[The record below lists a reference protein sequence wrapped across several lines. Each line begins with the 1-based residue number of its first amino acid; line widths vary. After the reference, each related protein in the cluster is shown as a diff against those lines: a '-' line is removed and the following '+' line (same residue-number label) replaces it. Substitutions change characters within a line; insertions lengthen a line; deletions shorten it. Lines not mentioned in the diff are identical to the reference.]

1 MIDEI
6 LASFDGAFAEN
17 TLRAYRSDF
26 IHYEKWCASHG
37 WQPIPATADRLALYI
52 EEMSTKYKS
61 ATIRRRFSSL
71 SSLFYL
77 TKNPNPVNEPE
88 VTLAM
93 KRMHRQIGRAQKQA
107 SPLIM
112 KYLEQMKRKCDNSNR
127 GLRDKVLL
135 QLGYETMRRRSEL
148 CAFKFEDLE
157 LMPNGKYSI
166 NLRQSKTDQF
176 AQGRLIPISDTLAKL
191 IIKWQKRIGT
201 TEGYILRNIR
211 KDDSIGY
218 QLSSSS
224 LCNILVDLQYR
235 SRLRHL
241 PNFSGHSFRVGAA
254 LDLLE
259 RGVPLEK
266 IMLRGGWGA
275 KSTALKYLASWV
287 GSDLNVFEEF
297 SNSCNSSLI
306 CS

>member
-26 IHYEKWCASHG
+26 THYEKWCAAHG
-37 WQPIPATADRLALYI
+37 WPQIPATAERLALYI

-61 ATIRRRFSSL
+61 ATIRRRLNSL

-77 TKNPNPVNEPE
+77 TRNPNPVRDPE

-107 SPLIM
+107 SPLTL

-127 GLRDKVLL
+127 GMRDKVLL
-135 QLGYETMRRRSEL
+135 QLGYETMRRRSEI

-157 LMPNGKYSI
+157 QMPNGKYSLF
-166 NLRQSKTDQF
+166 LRQSKTDQY
-176 AQGRLIPISDTLAKL
+176 AQGKLIPISDTLSKL
-191 IIKWQKRIGT
+191 VLKWQKRVGADQ
-201 TEGYILRNIR
+201 GPILRRIR
-211 KDDSIGY
+211 KDDAIGE
-218 QLSSSS
+218 QLSSASV
-224 LCNILVDLQYR
+224 CNILVDLQYR

-266 IMLRGGWGA
+266 IMLKGGWGA

-287 GSDLNVFEEF
+287 GADLGVYSDESMDL
-297 SNSCNSSLI
+297 
-306 CS
+306 

>member
-26 IHYEKWCASHG
+26 THYEKWCASHG
-37 WQPIPATADRLALYI
+37 WPPIPATAKRLALYV
-52 EEMSTKYKS
+52 EEMSAKYKS
-61 ATIRRRFSSL
+61 ATIRRRFNSL

-77 TKNPNPVNEPE
+77 TRNPNPVRDPE

-107 SPLIM
+107 SPLTM

-135 QLGYETMRRRSEL
+135 QLGYETMRRRSEI
-148 CAFKFEDLE
+148 CAFKFEDLQQ
-157 LMPNGKYSI
+157 MPNGKYSLL
-166 NLRQSKTDQF
+166 LRQSKTDQY
-176 AQGRLIPISDTLAKL
+176 AQGRLIPVSESLAKI
-191 IIKWQKRIGT
+191 IIKWQTRVGT
-201 TEGYILRNIR
+201 KQGYILRSIR
-211 KDDSIGY
+211 KDGTLGD
-218 QLSSSS
+218 QLSSAS

-275 KSTALKYLASWV
+275 KSTALKYLASWI
-287 GSDLNVFEEF
+287 GSEINV
-297 SNSCNSSLI
+297 I
-306 CS
+306 

>member
-26 IHYEKWCASHG
+26 THYEKWCASHD
-37 WQPIPATADRLALYI
+37 WPPIPATADRLALYI
-52 EEMSTKYKS
+52 EEMSNKYKS

-77 TKNPNPVNEPE
+77 TKSPNPVNEPE

-107 SPLIM
+107 SPLTL

-127 GLRDKVLL
+127 GMRDKVLL
-135 QLGYETMRRRSEL
+135 QLGYETMRRRSEI

-157 LMPNGKYSI
+157 QMPNGKYSI
-166 NLRQSKTDQF
+166 LLRQSKTDQF

-191 IIKWQKRIGT
+191 IIKWQSRVGVNR
-201 TEGYILRNIR
+201 GRILRSIR
-211 KDDSIGY
+211 KDDAIGD
-218 QLSSSS
+218 QLSSASM
-224 LCNILVDLQYR
+224 CNILVDLQYR

-275 KSTALKYLASWV
+275 KSTALKYLASWI
-287 GSDLNVFEEF
+287 GSDMDVYSDDIAYE
-297 SNSCNSSLI
+297 
-306 CS
+306 

>member
-1 MIDEI
+1 MIDQI

-26 IHYEKWCASHG
+26 THYEKWCTSYG
-37 WQPIPATADRLALYI
+37 WPPIPATAERLALYI

-61 ATIRRRFSSL
+61 ATIRRRFNSL

-77 TKNPNPVNEPE
+77 TKNPNPVREPE

-107 SPLIM
+107 SPLTL

-127 GLRDKVLL
+127 GVRDKVLL
-135 QLGYETMRRRSEL
+135 QLGYETMRRRSEI

-157 LMPNGKYSI
+157 QMPNGKYSLL
-166 NLRQSKTDQF
+166 LRQSKTDQY
-176 AQGRLIPISDTLAKL
+176 ALGRLIPISDNLSKL
-191 IIKWQKRIGT
+191 ILKWQSRVRADQGH
-201 TEGYILRNIR
+201 ILRSIR
-211 KDDSIGY
+211 KDGAIGG
-218 QLSSSS
+218 QLSSASM
-224 LCNILVDLQYR
+224 CHILVDLQYR

-287 GSDLNVFEEF
+287 GADLSIYE
-297 SNSCNSSLI
+297 
-306 CS
+306 

>member
-6 LASFDGAFAEN
+6 LASFEGAFAEN

-26 IHYEKWCASHG
+26 THYEKWCTSHD
-37 WQPIPATADRLALYI
+37 WPPIPATAERLALYI

-71 SSLFYL
+71 ASLFYL

-88 VTLAM
+88 VTLGM

-107 SPLIM
+107 SPLTL

-127 GLRDKVLL
+127 GMRDKVLL
-135 QLGYETMRRRSEL
+135 QLGYETMRRRSEI
-148 CAFKFEDLE
+148 CSFKFEDLE
-157 LMPNGKYSI
+157 QMPNGKYSLK
-166 NLRQSKTDQF
+166 LRQSKTDQF
-176 AQGRLIPISDTLAKL
+176 AQGRLIPISDTLSKL
-191 IIKWQKRIGT
+191 ILKWQKRVGAQQ
-201 TEGYILRNIR
+201 GPILRSIR
-211 KDDSIGY
+211 KDGAIGE
-218 QLSSSS
+218 QLSSASM
-224 LCNILVDLQYR
+224 CNILVDLQYR

-287 GSDLNVFEEF
+287 GSDIEV
-297 SNSCNSSLI
+297 I
-306 CS
+306 

>member
-1 MIDEI
+1 MIDKI

-26 IHYEKWCASHG
+26 THYEKWCASHG
-37 WQPIPATADRLALYI
+37 WPAIPAKAERLALYV

-61 ATIRRRFSSL
+61 ATIRRRFNSL

-77 TKNPNPVNEPE
+77 TRNPNPVRDPE

-107 SPLIM
+107 SPLTL

-127 GLRDKVLL
+127 GMRDKVLL
-135 QLGYETMRRRSEL
+135 QLGYETMRRRSEI
-148 CAFKFEDLE
+148 CAFKFEDLQQ
-157 LMPNGKYSI
+157 MPNGKYSLL
-166 NLRQSKTDQF
+166 LRQSKTDQY
-176 AQGRLIPISDTLAKL
+176 AQGRLIPISDILAKL
-191 IIKWQKRIGT
+191 ILKWQKRVEADQGS
-201 TEGYILRNIR
+201 ILRRIR
-211 KDDSIGY
+211 KDDAIGE
-218 QLSSSS
+218 QLSSASM
-224 LCNILVDLQYR
+224 CKILVDLQYR

-275 KSTALKYLASWV
+275 KSTTLKYLASWV
-287 GSDLNVFEEF
+287 GADL
-297 SNSCNSSLI
+297 SLI
-306 CS
+306 E

>member
-1 MIDEI
+1 MIDKI

-26 IHYEKWCASHG
+26 THYEKWCTSHG
-37 WQPIPATADRLALYI
+37 WPPIPATSDRLALYI
-52 EEMSTKYKS
+52 EEMSVKYKS

-77 TKNPNPVNEPE
+77 TKSPNPVNEPE

-107 SPLIM
+107 SPLTM

-127 GLRDKVLL
+127 GMRDKVLL
-135 QLGYETMRRRSEL
+135 QLGYETMRRRSEI
-148 CAFKFEDLE
+148 CAFKLEDLQQ
-157 LMPNGKYSI
+157 MPNGKYSLL
-166 NLRQSKTDQF
+166 LRQSKTDQY
-176 AQGRLIPISDTLAKL
+176 AQGRLIPISDTLANL
-191 IIKWQKRIGT
+191 IIKWQSRVGADQ
-201 TEGYILRNIR
+201 GPILRSIR
-211 KDDSIGY
+211 KDDAIGE
-218 QLSSSS
+218 QLSSASM
-224 LCNILVDLQYR
+224 CNILVDLQYR

-287 GSDLNVFEEF
+287 GADLGVYADEPMD
-297 SNSCNSSLI
+297 I
-306 CS
+306 

>member
-26 IHYEKWCASHG
+26 THYEKWCAGHG
-37 WQPIPATADRLALYI
+37 WLPIPATADRLALYI

-77 TKNPNPVNEPE
+77 TKSPNPTNEPE

-107 SPLIM
+107 SPLTFN
-112 KYLEQMKRKCDNSNR
+112 YLEQMKAKCDNSNR
-127 GLRDKVLL
+127 GMRDKVLL
-135 QLGYETMRRRSEL
+135 QLGYETMRRRSEI
-148 CAFKFEDLE
+148 CSFKFEDLKQ
-157 LMPNGKYSI
+157 MPNGKYSLI
-166 NLRQSKTDQF
+166 LRQSKTDQF
-176 AQGRLIPISDTLAKL
+176 AKGRLIPISDTLAKL
-191 IIKWQKRIGT
+191 IIKWQSRVDT
-201 TEGYILRNIR
+201 NSGYILRSIR
-211 KDDSIGY
+211 KDDAIGD
-218 QLSSSS
+218 QLSSASM
-224 LCNILVDLQYR
+224 CNILVDLQYR

-275 KSTALKYLASWV
+275 KSTALKYLASWI
-287 GSDLNVFEEF
+287 GSDMDVYSDDFAYK
-297 SNSCNSSLI
+297 
-306 CS
+306 

>member
-1 MIDEI
+1 MHIDQI

-26 IHYEKWCASHG
+26 THYEKWCASHG
-37 WQPIPATADRLALYI
+37 WPPIPATAERLALYI
-52 EEMSTKYKS
+52 EEMSAKYKS
-61 ATIRRRFSSL
+61 ATIRRRFNSL

-77 TKNPNPVNEPE
+77 TKNPNPVRDPE

-107 SPLIM
+107 SPLTL

-127 GLRDKVLL
+127 GMRDKVLL
-135 QLGYETMRRRSEL
+135 QLGYETMRRRSEI

-157 LMPNGKYSI
+157 QMPNGKYSLL
-166 NLRQSKTDQF
+166 LRQSKTDQY
-176 AQGRLIPISDTLAKL
+176 AQGRLIPISDTLSKL
-191 IIKWQKRIGT
+191 ILKWQKIVGADQ
-201 TEGYILRNIR
+201 GPILRSIR
-211 KDDSIGY
+211 KDDAIGEK
-218 QLSSSS
+218 LSSASM
-224 LCNILVDLQYR
+224 CNILVDLQYR

-287 GSDLNVFEEF
+287 GADLGVYSDE
-297 SNSCNSSLI
+297 SMDI
-306 CS
+306 

>member
-26 IHYEKWCASHG
+26 NHYEKWCASHS
-37 WQPIPATADRLALYI
+37 WPPIPATAERLAFYI

-61 ATIRRRFSSL
+61 ATIRRRFNSL

-77 TKNPNPVNEPE
+77 TKNPNPVRDPE

-107 SPLIM
+107 SPLTL

-127 GLRDKVLL
+127 GMRDKVLL
-135 QLGYETMRRRSEL
+135 QLGYETMRRRSEI

-157 LMPNGKYSI
+157 QMPNEKYSLL
-166 NLRQSKTDQF
+166 LRQSKTDQF
-176 AQGRLIPISDTLAKL
+176 AQGKLIPISDTLAKL
-191 IIKWQKRIGT
+191 IIKWQSRVGT
-201 TEGYILRNIR
+201 NSGYILRSIR
-211 KDDSIGY
+211 KDDAIGD
-218 QLSSSS
+218 QLSSASM
-224 LCNILVDLQYR
+224 CNILVDLQYR

-287 GSDLNVFEEF
+287 GSDLDVYENTL
-297 SNSCNSSLI
+297 SN
-306 CS
+306 

>member
-1 MIDEI
+1 MIDHI

-17 TLRAYRSDF
+17 TLRAYRSDYT
-26 IHYEKWCASHG
+26 HYEKWCSSHG

-77 TKNPNPVNEPE
+77 TKSPNPVNEPE

-107 SPLIM
+107 SPLTM

-127 GLRDKVLL
+127 GMRDKILL
-135 QLGYETMRRRSEL
+135 QLGYETMRRRSEI

-157 LMPNGKYSI
+157 QMPNGKYSLL
-166 NLRQSKTDQF
+166 LRQSKTDQF

-191 IIKWQKRIGT
+191 ILKWQSRVDTNSGH
-201 TEGYILRNIR
+201 ILRSIR
-211 KDDSIGY
+211 KDDAIGNE
-218 QLSSSS
+218 LSSASM
-224 LCNILVDLQYR
+224 CNILVDLQYR

-275 KSTALKYLASWV
+275 KSTALKYLASWI
-287 GSDLNVFEEF
+287 GSDMDIYLDDIAYE
-297 SNSCNSSLI
+297 
-306 CS
+306 

>member
-6 LASFDGAFAEN
+6 LASFNGAFAEN

-26 IHYEKWCASHG
+26 SHYEKWCASHN
-37 WQPIPATADRLALYI
+37 WPPIPATAERLALYV

-61 ATIRRRFSSL
+61 ATIRRRFNSL

-77 TKNPNPVNEPE
+77 TRNPNPVRDPE

-107 SPLIM
+107 SPLTL

-127 GLRDKVLL
+127 GMRDKLLL
-135 QLGYETMRRRSEL
+135 QLGYETMRRRSEI

-157 LMPNGKYSI
+157 QMPNGKYSLL
-166 NLRQSKTDQF
+166 LRQSKTDQF
-176 AQGRLIPISDTLAKL
+176 AQGRLIPISDTLATQ
-191 IIKWQKRIGT
+191 IFKWQKRVGT
-201 TEGYILRNIR
+201 NEGYIIRSIR
-211 KDDSIGY
+211 KDDAIGD
-218 QLSSSS
+218 QLSSAS

-254 LDLLE
+254 VDLLE

-266 IMLRGGWGA
+266 IMLRGGWSA
-275 KSTALKYLASWV
+275 KSTALKYLASWI
-287 GSDLNVFEEF
+287 GSDLEV
-297 SNSCNSSLI
+297 I
-306 CS
+306 